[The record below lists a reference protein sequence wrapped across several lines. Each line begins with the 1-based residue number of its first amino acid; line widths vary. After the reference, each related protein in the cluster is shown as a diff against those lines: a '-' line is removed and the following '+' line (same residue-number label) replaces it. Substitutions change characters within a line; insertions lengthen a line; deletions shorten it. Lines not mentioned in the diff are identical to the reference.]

1 MTVFIKGFSCL
12 LFWIYVTACSGWV
25 KLIVRVQ
32 WCVQIP
38 LNLLP
43 APLNETFLTWNLLL
57 VYIHFQFCQM
67 IHRWEQHCI
76 NRKGELLKQSI
87 PHIKK
92 EFRPLL
98 CLPAMMWTR
107 LSTMSPF
114 TRIPCGNMP
123 VCLYLHKA
131 LQLSLCPPAESG
143 YLSCC
148 VCCTHVW
155 ICLAAHMPAA
165 LSSCQQYLLWHTI
178 DLPYFHGTQPLHCTN
193 VSLDRFFAVTC
204 TIIQDL
210 CYWIVLSIKQQ
221 KFVK

>member
-12 LFWIYVTACSGWV
+12 LFWIYVTACSRWV

-38 LNLLP
+38 LKLLP
-43 APLNETFLTWNLLL
+43 APLNETCLTWNLLL

-67 IHRWEQHCI
+67 IHRWEQPCI

-98 CLPAMMWTR
+98 CLPATMWTR

-123 VCLYLHKA
+123 VCLHLHKA
-131 LQLSLCPPAESG
+131 LQLSL
-143 YLSCC
+143 
-148 VCCTHVW
+148 
-155 ICLAAHMPAA
+155 
-165 LSSCQQYLLWHTI
+165 SSCWVWPFVLLCVLHTCM
-178 DLPYFHGTQPLHCTN
+178 DLPRCPYACCYVFLPT
-193 VSLDRFFAVTC
+193 VSTMVYYRSALFP
-204 TIIQDL
+204 
-210 CYWIVLSIKQQ
+210 
-221 KFVK
+221 